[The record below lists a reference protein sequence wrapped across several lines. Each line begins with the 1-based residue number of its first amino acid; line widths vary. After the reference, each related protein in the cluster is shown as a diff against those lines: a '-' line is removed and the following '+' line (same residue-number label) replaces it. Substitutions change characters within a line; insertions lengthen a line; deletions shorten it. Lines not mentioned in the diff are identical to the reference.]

1 MKKKVSLKNRNLE
14 PDQLYDMLPLDLKI
28 AEARLSNNNSLRA
41 ESHSKVFTAINMLTL
56 GIRSWFEAVLTL
68 AILQS
73 CAQGGSKKQAGL
85 LMFHS
90 AGWHNLWGYQGG
102 EQILKSYR

>member
-1 MKKKVSLKNRNLE
+1 MTQANQSLEIDKKKVSLKNSNLE

-41 ESHSKVFTAINMLTL
+41 ESHSKVITAINMLTL

-73 CAQGGSKKQAGL
+73 CAQGGSKKS
-85 LMFHS
+85 F
-90 AGWHNLWGYQGG
+90 WGQ
-102 EQILKSYR
+102 K